1 MKHLTHCLLAIF
13 LEGALSGMVEAAPLT
28 TSVYVIQNSA
38 VSNQIAAF
46 QQDPATGSLRLI
58 ETYSTGGLGRPSVDG
73 NSSHALVARG
83 QHLFAVN
90 SGDHSISAFEILT
103 GGTLK
108 FQGRYASGGYVPVS
122 LAIHRDHLLVL
133 HQGAI
138 SEGLHGGISAF
149 RITREGSLQ
158 PIPSAHFDYLPG
170 DLPVDILAAPTS
182 DVFGVSRKLAGNVD
196 IFRLSKDG
204 FVLRTD
210 SIGGLQEPYGGAALP
225 ERSPGSKRMN
235 LRNFFAITQ
244 SKEDQPG
251 VLAFKTSSRGAAQQ
265 MNQNIRPQ
273 LLDPCWAAL
282 HPDGKRLWFS
292 AFARRSLS
300 LYGLEKNGGLE
311 WVSDLAPLDQG
322 PGGLDITISSDGLYL
337 FRLSAFDKKPP
348 FQPTRPYIDTFRIVN
363 QADSADLKR
372 IESLPFPES
381 WSQSSPMGIV
391 AVTRKPGTVQ

>member
-1 MKHLTHCLLAIF
+1 MKHSIHFLLAIF
-13 LEGALSGMVEAAPLT
+13 LQGALSVMVEAAPLT

-46 QQDPATGSLRLI
+46 QQDPATGSLGLI
-58 ETYSTGGLGRPSVDG
+58 ETYPTGGLGRPSIDG

-83 QHLFAVN
+83 QYLFAVN
-90 SGDHSISAFEILT
+90 SGDHSISAFEVLT

-108 FQGRYASGGYVPVS
+108 LQGRYPSGGYVPVS

-170 DLPVDILAAPTS
+170 DLPVDVLASPTS
-182 DVFGVSRKLAGNVD
+182 DVFSVSLKLAGNVD
-196 IFRLSKDG
+196 LFRLSKDG
-204 FVLRTD
+204 FILRTD
-210 SIGGLQEPYGGAALP
+210 SIGGLQEPFGGAALP
-225 ERSPGSKRMN
+225 ERSLGSKRID
-235 LRNFFAITQ
+235 LRNFFAVTQ
-244 SKEDQPG
+244 GKEEQPG
-251 VLAFKTSSRGAAQQ
+251 VLAFKTSSRGAVQQ
-265 MNQNIRPQ
+265 MNQSIRPE

-282 HPDGKRLWFS
+282 HPDGKRLWVS

-300 LYGLEKNGGLE
+300 LYALGKNGVLQ
-311 WVSDLAPLDQG
+311 WVSDFAPIDQG
-322 PGGLDITISSDGLYL
+322 PGGLDIAISSDGLYL

-348 FQPTRPYIDTFRIVN
+348 FPPTRPYIDTFKIIN
-363 QADSADLKR
+363 QADSADLKL

-391 AVTRKPGTVQ
+391 AVTR

>member
-1 MKHLTHCLLAIF
+1 MKHSIHFLLAIF
-13 LEGALSGMVEAAPLT
+13 LQGALSVMVEAAPLT

-58 ETYSTGGLGRPSVDG
+58 ETYPTGGLGRPSIDG

-83 QHLFAVN
+83 QYLFAVN
-90 SGDHSISAFEILT
+90 SGDHSISAFEVLT

-108 FQGRYASGGYVPVS
+108 LQGRYPSGGYVPVS

-133 HQGAI
+133 HQGSI

-170 DLPVDILAAPTS
+170 DLPVDVLAAPTS
-182 DVFGVSRKLAGNVD
+182 DVFGVSLKLAGNVD
-196 IFRLSKDG
+196 LFRLSKDG
-204 FVLRTD
+204 FILRTD

-225 ERSPGSKRMN
+225 ERSLGSIRID
-235 LRNFFAITQ
+235 LRNFFAVTQ
-244 SKEDQPG
+244 GKEEQPG
-251 VLAFKTSSRGAAQQ
+251 VLAFKTSSRGAVQQ
-265 MNQNIRPQ
+265 MNQSIRPQ

-282 HPDGKRLWFS
+282 HPDGKRLWVS

-300 LYGLEKNGGLE
+300 LYALGKNGVLQ
-311 WVSDLAPLDQG
+311 WVSDFAPIDQG
-322 PGGLDITISSDGLYL
+322 PGGLDIAIRSDGLYL

-348 FQPTRPYIDTFRIVN
+348 FPPTRPYIDTFKIIN
-363 QADSADLKR
+363 QADSADLKL

-391 AVTRKPGTVQ
+391 AVTR

>member
-1 MKHLTHCLLAIF
+1 MKHSIHFLLAIF
-13 LEGALSGMVEAAPLT
+13 LQGALSVMVEAAPLT

-58 ETYSTGGLGRPSVDG
+58 ETYPTGGLGRPSIDG

-83 QHLFAVN
+83 QYLFAVN
-90 SGDHSISAFEILT
+90 SGDHSISAFEVLT

-108 FQGRYASGGYVPVS
+108 LQGRYPSGGYVPVS

-133 HQGAI
+133 HQGSI

-170 DLPVDILAAPTS
+170 DLPVDVLAAPTS
-182 DVFGVSRKLAGNVD
+182 DVFGVSLKLAGNVD
-196 IFRLSKDG
+196 LFRLSKDG
-204 FVLRTD
+204 YILRTD

-225 ERSPGSKRMN
+225 ERSLGSIRID
-235 LRNFFAITQ
+235 LRNFFAVTQ
-244 SKEDQPG
+244 GKEEQPG
-251 VLAFKTSSRGAAQQ
+251 VLAFKTSSRGAVQQ
-265 MNQNIRPQ
+265 MNQSIRPQ

-282 HPDGKRLWFS
+282 HPDGKRLWVS

-300 LYGLEKNGGLE
+300 LYALGKNGVLQ
-311 WVSDLAPLDQG
+311 WVSDFAPIDQG
-322 PGGLDITISSDGLYL
+322 PGGLDIAIRSDGLYL

-348 FQPTRPYIDTFRIVN
+348 FPPTRPYIDTFKIIN
-363 QADSADLKR
+363 QADSADLKL

-391 AVTRKPGTVQ
+391 AVTR

>member
-1 MKHLTHCLLAIF
+1 MKHSIHFLLAIF
-13 LEGALSGMVEAAPLT
+13 LQAALSVMVEAAPLT

-58 ETYSTGGLGRPSVDG
+58 ETYPTGGLGRPSIDG

-83 QHLFAVN
+83 QYLFAVN
-90 SGDHSISAFEILT
+90 SGDHSISAFEVLT

-108 FQGRYASGGYVPVS
+108 LQGRYPSGGYVPVS

-133 HQGAI
+133 HQGSI

-170 DLPVDILAAPTS
+170 DLPVDVLAAPNS
-182 DVFGVSRKLAGNVD
+182 DIFGVSLKLAGNVD
-196 IFRLSKDG
+196 LFRLSKDG
-204 FVLRTD
+204 YILRTD

-225 ERSPGSKRMN
+225 ERSLGSKRID
-235 LRNFFAITQ
+235 LRNFFAVTQ
-244 SKEDQPG
+244 GKEEQPG
-251 VLAFKTSSRGAAQQ
+251 VLAFKTSSRGAVQQ
-265 MNQNIRPQ
+265 MNQSIRPQ

-282 HPDGKRLWFS
+282 HPDGKRLWVS

-300 LYGLEKNGGLE
+300 LYALGKNGVLQ
-311 WVSDLAPLDQG
+311 WVSDFAPIDQG

-348 FQPTRPYIDTFRIVN
+348 FPPTRPYIDTFKIIK
-363 QADSADLKR
+363 QADSADLKL

-391 AVTRKPGTVQ
+391 AVTR